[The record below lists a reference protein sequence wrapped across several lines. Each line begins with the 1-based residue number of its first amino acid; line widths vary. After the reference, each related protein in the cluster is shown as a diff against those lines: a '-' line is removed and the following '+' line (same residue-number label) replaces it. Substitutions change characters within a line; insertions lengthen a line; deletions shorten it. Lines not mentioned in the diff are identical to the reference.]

1 MSATALPLLPTT
13 LVGSYPQPDW
23 LVDRDV
29 LLGHGPPRV
38 RLKQVWR
45 VPEAELEA
53 AQDDAVRLALRDQ
66 ERAGIDVVTDG
77 EVRRE
82 SYFNKFAT
90 ALSGID
96 LDRPGEV
103 ISRTGRKTPV
113 PRVVGPIRRE
123 RPVLVRDAEFLR
135 AETDRPI
142 RMTVPGGFTLAKLAQ
157 DEYYGDFGR
166 LVDAYAD
173 AVNAEVRDLK
183 AAGVD
188 IVQIDEPYLQANP
201 DDAAKHGVRAIDR
214 ALDGIAGPSAVH
226 LCFGYAYVVS
236 GKPAGYSYLPELETC
251 RAEQVSIEAAQPKLD
266 PAILRRLPSKQIIY
280 GVIDLGTKDVE
291 SAATVAGRIRGA
303 LAHISAARL
312 ILAPDCGMKYLP
324 RDVAY
329 GKLEAMVAGAR
340 IVRREITGRT

>member
-1 MSATALPLLPTT
+1 VSATAPPLLPTT
-13 LVGSYPQPDW
+13 LVGSYPQPGW
-23 LVDRDV
+23 LVDRKV

-45 VPEAELEA
+45 VPEDEIEA

-77 EVRRE
+77 EARRE

-103 ISRTGRKTPV
+103 LSRTGRKTQV
-113 PRVVGPIRRE
+113 PRVIGPIRRE
-123 RPVLVRDAEFLR
+123 RPVLVRDAQFLR
-135 AETDRPI
+135 TETDRPI
-142 RMTVPGGFTLAKLAQ
+142 RVTVPGGFTLAKLAQ
-157 DEYYGDFGR
+157 DEHYGDFGR

-173 AVNAEVRDLK
+173 AVNAEARDLRSV
-183 AAGVD
+183 GVD
-188 IVQIDEPYLQANP
+188 VVQIDEPYLQANP

-236 GKPAGYSYLPELETC
+236 GKPAGYSYLPELDAC
-251 RAEQVSIEAAQPKLD
+251 RADQISIEAAQPRLD
-266 PAILRRLPSKQIIY
+266 PAILRRLPSKRIVY
-280 GVIDLGTKDVE
+280 GVIDLGTNAVE
-291 SAATVAGRIRGA
+291 SPEAVAGRIRGA
-303 LAHISAARL
+303 LAHVPAERL

-324 RDVAY
+324 REVAFA
-329 GKLEAMVAGAR
+329 KLQALVAGAR
-340 IVRREITGRT
+340 IVRGEMGRR

>member
-1 MSATALPLLPTT
+1 VSAGALPLLPTT

-23 LVDRDV
+23 LVDRKV

-45 VPEAELEA
+45 IPEDELEA

-103 ISRTGRKTPV
+103 ISRTGRKTQV

-157 DEYYGDFGR
+157 DEHYGDFGR

-173 AVNAEVRDLK
+173 AVNAEVRDLE

-188 IVQIDEPYLQANP
+188 FVQIDEPYLQANP

-236 GKPAGYSYLPELETC
+236 GKPAGYSYLPELEGC

-280 GVIDLGTKDVE
+280 GVIDLGTKSVE
-291 SAATVAGRIRGA
+291 SPETVAGRIRGA
-303 LAHISAARL
+303 LGHVPPERL

-324 RDVAY
+324 RDIAFA
-329 GKLEAMVAGAR
+329 KLEALVAGAK
-340 IVRREITGRT
+340 IVRAEIAGRA